1 MDENAVQ
8 EGSSPK
14 NRILMRKDRMERM
27 QEFTNHKKRIHALL
41 NSQKLGEVKEAYNQ
55 LYVLYQDLM
64 HFSNEKEK
72 TEIQQE
78 LSTIYDRVSAAL
90 SGSKQVKKRNISTAS
105 TESSPQTQREHLSKK
120 RVITTDLDRV
130 VDIVDTKGK
139 TTLTEIQS
147 KFNVTRRIAEEWI
160 QILAD
165 YGVVEIR
172 YLPVGGIEIVKPNPK
187 K

>member
-1 MDENAVQ
+1 MDENSVQ
-8 EGSSPK
+8 GGLSPK

-27 QEFTNHKKRIHALL
+27 REFTNHKKRIHALL
-41 NSQKLGEVKEAYNQ
+41 NSQKFSEVKEAYNQ

-78 LSTIYDRVSAAL
+78 LSNIYDRVSAAL
-90 SGSKQVKKRNISTAS
+90 SGSKQVKKRNISGSSATSS
-105 TESSPQTQREHLSKK
+105 TTDGQVSKK

-139 TTLTEIQS
+139 TTLSEIQS
-147 KFNVTRRIAEEWI
+147 KFNVPRRIAEEWI

-172 YLPVGGIEIVKPNPK
+172 YLPVGGIEIIKPNTK